1 MWVVGGFCGYGG
13 SVWVMGEWAVGQWI
27 VGVTSFQKI
36 FGLCGLKCHIV
47 EIWRDVTLVD
57 DGQRTECEDSARIL
71 ETEFAIVK
79 EVMTCDVSPVAMF
92 FLSLQPNFS
101 SYSTMMI
108 HLSLKCYIFTFFSN
122 SNPQFPPRNSLSG

>member
-47 EIWRDVTLVD
+47 EIWRDVTFED
-57 DGQRTECEDSARIL
+57 RGQRKCEYSARIR
-71 ETEFAIVK
+71 EAGFAIYADTWHFDFVAKFTVK
-79 EVMTCDVSPVAMF
+79 
-92 FLSLQPNFS
+92 
-101 SYSTMMI
+101 I
-108 HLSLKCYIFTFFSN
+108 
-122 SNPQFPPRNSLSG
+122 

>member
-47 EIWRDVTLVD
+47 EIWRDVTPLLVR
-57 DGQRTECEDSARIL
+57 GEIRPPLEISMGHGIFHGSWKFPGAMEISRT
-71 ETEFAIVK
+71 
-79 EVMTCDVSPVAMF
+79 
-92 FLSLQPNFS
+92 
-101 SYSTMMI
+101 
-108 HLSLKCYIFTFFSN
+108 
-122 SNPQFPPRNSLSG
+122 